1 MALLAL
7 PQAGYT
13 TSKRRSVDVVRNHPV
28 MPPHVRI
35 SGFVMDSVTGKLVQV
50 ACP

>member
-13 TSKRRSVDVVRNHPV
+13 TSKRPARIVQIHVAAFVYRKGAHAAYAMPDERSTSP
-28 MPPHVRI
+28 
-35 SGFVMDSVTGKLVQV
+35 S
-50 ACP
+50 